1 MRARDKAGRQVIS
14 SLARMALGLVSIE
27 VRGKVLNKVR
37 RAVRAL
43 ESRPPG
49 LPQGRDMPLTHQDV
63 EHQQRQIREAAKKR

>member
-1 MRARDKAGRQVIS
+1 MIS

-27 VRGKVLNKVR
+27 VRGMVR
-37 RAVRAL
+37 RAVRSL
-43 ESRPPG
+43 KRRPPG

>member
-1 MRARDKAGRQVIS
+1 MIS

-27 VRGKVLNKVR
+27 VRGMVR
-37 RAVRAL
+37 RAVRSL
-43 ESRPPG
+43 KSRPPG